1 MLEWILLGMTADLV
15 HTNRKKR
22 AEVERQQEIMKIR
35 ARLRAAMTRGH
46 GKQCKCRL
54 CHNRRQTLEDKLAA
68 LQCC

>member
-1 MLEWILLGMTADLV
+1 MLEWILIGMTADLV
-15 HTNRKKR
+15 YTNRKKK
-22 AEVERQQEIMKIR
+22 AETERQQEIMKIR
-35 ARLRAAMTRGH
+35 ARLRTAMTRGH

>member
-22 AEVERQQEIMKIR
+22 AETERQQQIMQIR
-35 ARLRAAMTRGH
+35 ARLRAAVTRGH
-46 GKQCKCRL
+46 TKQCKCRL

-68 LQCC
+68 LM

>member
-22 AEVERQQEIMKIR
+22 AATERQQQIMQIR
-35 ARLRAAMTRGH
+35 ARLRAAVTRGH
-46 GKQCKCRL
+46 NRQCKCRL

-68 LQCC
+68 LM